1 MVLVDKD
8 SLVVMWVCDEPIK
21 CNKTGDLIKSK
32 QEFWAHCTDR
42 KISHKG
48 PYTNVGNYKHS
59 VVKRLGWNLQK
70 RCL

>member
-1 MVLVDKD
+1 MVLCGFVM
-8 SLVVMWVCDEPIK
+8 SLLSVTRLV
-21 CNKTGDLIKSK
+21 DLIKSK